1 MLKILEAIQFNSVF
15 TKGGRT
21 EPWLIQV
28 MVDGERA
35 PYVVKLFT
43 TDDVDHDNT
52 VAREV
57 FGSVLATEF
66 DLPVPRPA
74 LVNFSR
80 DFVRTL
86 PDDVREI
93 LYQRDDRLKF
103 ASAFCENTSLLL
115 PELPVGQIKKII
127 SDATTIYAFDT
138 LINNKDR
145 GNYKTNILI
154 SNESDSYFIIDHE
167 RAFKNMGRLL
177 ADINSNQFSDTLQLH
192 VLHHY
197 LSNKKDKSSLFAEF
211 HEFLKVLNINKLDS
225 YNSFLRKY
233 NLGHND
239 IVLIKSYLSA
249 LKQKSGW
256 FVNILLNSITK

>member
-1 MLKILEAIQFNSVF
+1 LLKILEAIQFNSVF

-28 MVDGERA
+28 MVDGERK

-66 DLPVPRPA
+66 ELPVPQPP

-86 PDDVREI
+86 PEDIRKI

-115 PELPVGQIKKII
+115 PELPSGQIKKII
-127 SDATTIYAFDT
+127 PDAATIYAFDT

-154 SNESDSYFIIDHE
+154 SNESDSYYIFDHE
-167 RAFKNMGRLL
+167 RAFKNTVRLL
-177 ADINSNQFSDTLQLH
+177 ADINSNQFSDTLERH
-192 VLHHY
+192 VLHQY
-197 LSNKKDKSSLFAEF
+197 LSNKKDKSDLFAQF
-211 HEFLKVLNINKLDS
+211 HEILRTLNINKLDS
-225 YNSFLRKY
+225 YNIFLRKH

-239 IVLIKSYLSA
+239 IVHIKSYLST